1 MYKQVI
7 VANKELNMSPG
18 KLAAMVAHGSISF
31 LCQWLRRNVATDVS
45 SFTEYVIKPTA
56 RIDRELFTQWISGSF
71 TKIILEVENTEEMK
85 KIIEKA
91 HTYGFVNTVDFF
103 NIVDE
108 STEFMD
114 IPQWAVIAFA
124 PMEAER
130 IDPITGDLTLYGH
143 EKDAF
148 KINVECATNNTEE
161 MSEEEFEKNLDKVL
175 DAMGKSFRDMTE
187 DKHASSEILQR
198 NRNQ

>member
-18 KLAAMVAHGSISF
+18 KLAAMCSHGSIAF
-31 LCQWLRRNVATDVS
+31 LCHWLRRNVATDIGT
-45 SFTEYVIKPTA
+45 FTDYTIKPTA
-56 RIDRELFTQWISGSF
+56 RIDKELFAQWINGSF

-85 KIIEKA
+85 RIVEKA
-91 HTYGFVNTVDFF
+91 HECGFVNTVDFF

-130 IDPITGDLTLYGH
+130 INEVTGDLTLYGH
-143 EKDAF
+143 ERIDD
-148 KINVECATNNTEE
+148 VLTGMPLDETNE
-161 MSEEEFEKNLDKVL
+161 SIDKVL
-175 DAMGKSFRDMTE
+175 EVAEAYIK
-187 DKHASSEILQR
+187 AQR
-198 NRNQ
+198 